1 MCEPEKITAK
11 CLPFGKHHNNGNF
24 FKNSFSIFE
33 NHLICLKIKTIPS
46 KYFKKKKV
54 FNHYNR
60 NGFQILHI
68 ISFLHTVTQWIKNI
82 PPDTIKVWINWRN
95 KYIFWNVMQLSSNA
109 IEIEMFLYFSLYVDV
124 LDRCRY
130 FKEFTCL
137 RILSLQTNHLS
148 LFLFKCMF

>member
-1 MCEPEKITAK
+1 MNRSSQKNVWTRENYCKMFAFRKTSQQWQFFWKLRPS
-11 CLPFGKHHNNGNF
+11 LPNT
-24 FKNSFSIFE
+24 
-33 NHLICLKIKTIPS
+33 L
-46 KYFKKKKV
+46 KKKKV

-95 KYIFWNVMQLSSNA
+95 KYIFWNVMQLSSNT